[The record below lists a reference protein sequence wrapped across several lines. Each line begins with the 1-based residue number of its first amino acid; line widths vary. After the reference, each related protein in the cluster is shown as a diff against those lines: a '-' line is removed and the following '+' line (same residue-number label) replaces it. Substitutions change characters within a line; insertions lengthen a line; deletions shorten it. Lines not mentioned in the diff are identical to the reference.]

1 MAYNIQF
8 SFFPGD
14 PGEDD
19 QEFDSNWT
27 AEAEPVRSFRIEM
40 HRCLVR

>member
-1 MAYNIQF
+1 MNSLIVQF

-19 QEFDSNWT
+19 EEFDFNWT
-27 AEAEPVRSFRIEM
+27 AEAEPVRSFNIDV
-40 HRCLVR
+40 CIGFL